1 MERALA
7 RHDELLRSAIT
18 RHGGHVFKT
27 VGDAFCAAFWSPSNA
42 VDAAIDGQYALAA
55 EDFSAV
61 EGLRVRMAIHCG
73 VVQERDGDYF
83 GPTVNRVA
91 RLLSLAYG
99 GQTLVS
105 QIAAEI
111 CRGLL
116 PDGVALRDLGS
127 HRLKDIPHPETVFQ
141 LLIPG
146 LQEEFPPLR
155 SSDWHPNNLPLQLA
169 SFLGRQNEMKEI
181 EALLR
186 ASRLVTLTGSG
197 GVGKT
202 RTALEIGARLLHEYP
217 DGVWF
222 VDLAPL
228 VGAQLVP
235 DAIAAVFDIQPTGT
249 RPVLDDLVGTLK
261 PKHALILLDNCEH
274 VVATAAEVTDHLLRR
289 CPRLQILATSREAL
303 NVAGESVFPMP
314 VLPEETAIALF
325 AERAKAVQGRFEL
338 DERNRPI
345 VTVIMRRLDGI
356 PLAIELAASRV
367 KLLSVDRIAE
377 ALDERFTLL
386 VGGSRTALPRQQTLR
401 ALIGWSYDLLTDA
414 ERSMLRQLAVFH
426 GSCTLDAV
434 MEVCI
439 DEHSADWDVL
449 QGLESLVEKSLLIA
463 DVANAEPRYR
473 MLESTREYALER
485 LREAGD
491 YEAATTRHCAYFVR
505 ESERRFDEFWQV
517 NLDDWNAA
525 VRPDLDN
532 FRSAITRALENDN
545 DLNSGVLL
553 AANLVRVNSREFR
566 EILIRAATTDTSRLP
581 ERTRARLALAL
592 AIALIDHRSFLEH
605 AFAAVES
612 LERIGSRVEL
622 ADARL
627 MEAVAMFRAG
637 RNADLA
643 QHAEAT
649 LALARAS
656 GAPRLLA
663 YTQGFFGCWLIL
675 RGDRERGLELLDKAV
690 RTFRSLGDKGRLS
703 LQLINYADALFSS
716 NDVSGA
722 LDNAVEALELC
733 MERGDTSNASR
744 IHINM
749 SGYLLSQDHA
759 AEAWICVREGLQGA
773 VALGLGMWTAVA
785 IGHLAEIAARA
796 DDLDRA
802 ARLLGY
808 TDNVFARSGFTREPP
823 EERSRARTM
832 TLLQNTISERR
843 LTELFEQ
850 GALLDDEAAVREGMS
865 VPLPLEDAAHTS

>member
-1 MERALA
+1 MPAPPNPG
-7 RHDELLRSAIT
+7 DQSRSAQ
-18 RHGGHVFKT
+18 RSG
-27 VGDAFCAAFWSPSNA
+27 
-42 VDAAIDGQYALAA
+42 
-55 EDFSAV
+55 
-61 EGLRVRMAIHCG
+61 RVRLSDARPAG
-73 VVQERDGDYF
+73 RDGDRTLCRARQ
-83 GPTVNRVA
+83 GCARPIRTGRAKSPNRNRDHA
-91 RLLSLAYG
+91 RARRNPAGHRTG
-99 GQTLVS
+99 G
-105 QIAAEI
+105 
-111 CRGLL
+111 
-116 PDGVALRDLGS
+116 
-127 HRLKDIPHPETVFQ
+127 
-141 LLIPG
+141 IPG
-146 LQEEFPPLR
+146 QAAQRRPYRR
-155 SSDWHPNNLPLQLA
+155 SP
-169 SFLGRQNEMKEI
+169 GRAI
-181 EALLR
+181 
-186 ASRLVTLTGSG
+186 
-197 GVGKT
+197 
-202 RTALEIGARLLHEYP
+202 H
-217 DGVWF
+217 
-222 VDLAPL
+222 AP
-228 VGAQLVP
+228 
-235 DAIAAVFDIQPTGT
+235 
-249 RPVLDDLVGTLK
+249 
-261 PKHALILLDNCEH
+261 
-274 VVATAAEVTDHLLRR
+274 RR
-289 CPRLQILATSREAL
+289 
-303 NVAGESVFPMP
+303 
-314 VLPEETAIALF
+314 
-325 AERAKAVQGRFEL
+325 
-338 DERNRPI
+338 
-345 VTVIMRRLDGI
+345 
-356 PLAIELAASRV
+356 
-367 KLLSVDRIAE
+367 
-377 ALDERFTLL
+377 
-386 VGGSRTALPRQQTLR
+386 GSRTALPRQQTLR

-449 QGLESLVEKSLLIA
+449 QGLESLVEKSLLVA

-649 LALARAS
+649 LALTRAS

-773 VALGLGMWTAVA
+773 VAL
-785 IGHLAEIAARA
+785 
-796 DDLDRA
+796 
-802 ARLLGY
+802 
-808 TDNVFARSGFTREPP
+808 
-823 EERSRARTM
+823 
-832 TLLQNTISERR
+832 
-843 LTELFEQ
+843 
-850 GALLDDEAAVREGMS
+850 
-865 VPLPLEDAAHTS
+865 